1 MSAECRTESLADPVA
16 DVVTAIVPLH
26 REMPPPTEKESAQE
40 ALHKPTRKREVRTIR
55 HGHTH
60 GLSS

>member
-1 MSAECRTESLADPVA
+1 MSAEYRTESLADAVA
-16 DVVTAIVPLH
+16 DVVTAIVNFH
-26 REMPPPTEKESAQE
+26 TEMPPPTEKESAQE
-40 ALHKPTRKREVRTIR
+40 ALHKPTRKREVRTIL